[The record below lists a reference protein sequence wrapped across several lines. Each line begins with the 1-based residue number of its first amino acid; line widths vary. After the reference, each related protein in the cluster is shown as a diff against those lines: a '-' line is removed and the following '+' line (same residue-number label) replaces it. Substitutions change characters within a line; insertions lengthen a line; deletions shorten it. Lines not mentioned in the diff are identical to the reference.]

1 MKSYARLKDLTKSTM
16 ERRNGEEDEVRK
28 YEAIVTKLNQAVA
41 PRDRPTYQVDGD
53 FSTSKRT
60 TTRSNLKFTVSRT
73 RDERNDKDFLI
84 NFMNKDSTF
93 SLVSPNNLHLLSD
106 DDRNKSITPTEKFK
120 NLSDLMI
127 DDRNSYSECYFI
139 QNTEDRMILN
149 LYSILG
155 RKSKE
160 LFLEEGKK
168 EKIEKTRM
176 LLNQINNIKIPK
188 FDFKQND
195 KSIKGFNINDL
206 GQSMKWQEEE
216 SNSNKSEEKK
226 EFSNKEEDECYFK
239 QKEKASFLIPN
250 LINIENYEKKKTFL
264 RQNNKENYENY
275 WDPEIDADTLSNI
288 NHNMIRIEDIYNKDE
303 ENKKEEEDEN
313 DEKKLEI
320 SAEEILTS
328 ESESEEQNIREGKD
342 GDEIPKKGK
351 IRFIEF
357 YDVSPV
363 QMGLSYIVDNKKVKE
378 KNYNAELK
386 VKNDLLL
393 DKISEF
399 EEKFFPKGGVDL
411 SSDLI
416 YKIAIRNDNN
426 EIEQNVRIS
435 IKDRK
440 FELDSLNEKKLDK
453 DIKKKIIIERKAN
466 IQPLKGVFSEE
477 PLTLKKTDKS
487 VFKTISDYANKL
499 KDKKKNKLDEIANEQ
514 IQNIENVKN
523 DISIKIENQ
532 EVNDNENDKNIKD
545 LINNESL
552 FSNKSNENNKNKDN
566 IEEEKKNNNIDEV
579 KQNEDSFD
587 SLNSNSQL
595 QEKSNI
601 VLMKAQLKEQKKV
614 KVIAKAKVKAQAKAK
629 VIVKIVP
636 VINLNFSSI
645 FLNNNN
651 YINLFLYRFIIYN
664 L

>member
-1 MKSYARLKDLTKSTM
+1 MKSHARLKDLTKSTM

-53 FSTSKRT
+53 YSTSKRT

-239 QKEKASFLIPN
+239 QKEKAYFLIPN

-552 FSNKSNENNKNKDN
+552 FSNKSNENDKNKDN

-595 QEKSNI
+595 QEKSKYN
-601 VLMKAQLKEQKKV
+601 EQNNLYSLNESSTQRAKKSQSHS
-614 KVIAKAKVKAQAKAK
+614 KSQSQSPSKSKSHSE
-629 VIVKIVP
+629 
-636 VINLNFSSI
+636 NSSSHKS
-645 FLNNNN
+645 
-651 YINLFLYRFIIYN
+651 
-664 L
+664 

>member
-1 MKSYARLKDLTKSTM
+1 MKSHARLKDLTKSTM

-53 FSTSKRT
+53 YSTSKRT

-239 QKEKASFLIPN
+239 QKEKAYFLIPN

-399 EEKFFPKGGVDL
+399 EEKFFPKGGVNL

-552 FSNKSNENNKNKDN
+552 FSNKSNENDKNKDN

-595 QEKSNI
+595 QEKSKYN
-601 VLMKAQLKEQKKV
+601 EQNNLYSLNESSTQRAKKSQSHS
-614 KVIAKAKVKAQAKAK
+614 KSQSQSPSKSKSHSE
-629 VIVKIVP
+629 
-636 VINLNFSSI
+636 NSSSHKS
-645 FLNNNN
+645 
-651 YINLFLYRFIIYN
+651 
-664 L
+664 

>member
-53 FSTSKRT
+53 YSTSKRT

-303 ENKKEEEDEN
+303 ENKKEEEEDEN

-552 FSNKSNENNKNKDN
+552 FSNKSNENNKYKDN
-566 IEEEKKNNNIDEV
+566 IEEEEKNDNIDEV
-579 KQNEDSFD
+579 KKNEDSFD

-595 QEKSNI
+595 QEKSKYN
-601 VLMKAQLKEQKKV
+601 EQNNLYSLNESSTQRAKKSQSHS
-614 KVIAKAKVKAQAKAK
+614 KSQIQ
-629 VIVKIVP
+629 
-636 VINLNFSSI
+636 SSSKSQSKSHSE
-645 FLNNNN
+645 NSSSHKS
-651 YINLFLYRFIIYN
+651 
-664 L
+664 

>member
-1 MKSYARLKDLTKSTM
+1 MKSHARLKDLTKSTM

-206 GQSMKWQEEE
+206 GQNMKWQEEE

-552 FSNKSNENNKNKDN
+552 FSNKSNENDKNKDN

-595 QEKSNI
+595 QEKSKYN
-601 VLMKAQLKEQKKV
+601 EQNNLYSLNESSTQRAKKSQSHS
-614 KVIAKAKVKAQAKAK
+614 KSKSQSPSKSKSHSE
-629 VIVKIVP
+629 
-636 VINLNFSSI
+636 NSSSHKS
-645 FLNNNN
+645 
-651 YINLFLYRFIIYN
+651 
-664 L
+664 

>member
-53 FSTSKRT
+53 YSTSKRT

-440 FELDSLNEKKLDK
+440 FEIDSLNEKKLDK

-552 FSNKSNENNKNKDN
+552 FSNKSNENDKNKDN

-595 QEKSNI
+595 QEKSKYN
-601 VLMKAQLKEQKKV
+601 EQNNLYSLNESSTQRAKKSQSHS
-614 KVIAKAKVKAQAKAK
+614 KSQSQSPSKSKSHSE
-629 VIVKIVP
+629 
-636 VINLNFSSI
+636 NSSSHKS
-645 FLNNNN
+645 
-651 YINLFLYRFIIYN
+651 
-664 L
+664 

>member
-1 MKSYARLKDLTKSTM
+1 MKGYMKSYARLKDLTKSTM

-53 FSTSKRT
+53 YSTSKRT

-435 IKDRK
+435 IIDRK
-440 FELDSLNEKKLDK
+440 FEQDSLNEKKLDK

-552 FSNKSNENNKNKDN
+552 FSNKSNENDKNKDN

-595 QEKSNI
+595 QEKSKYN
-601 VLMKAQLKEQKKV
+601 EQNNLYSLNESSTQRAKKSQSHS
-614 KVIAKAKVKAQAKAK
+614 KSQSQSPSKSKSHSED
-629 VIVKIVP
+629 
-636 VINLNFSSI
+636 SSSHKS
-645 FLNNNN
+645 
-651 YINLFLYRFIIYN
+651 
-664 L
+664 

>member
-1 MKSYARLKDLTKSTM
+1 MKSHARLKDLTKSTM

-53 FSTSKRT
+53 YSTSKRT

-188 FDFKQND
+188 FDIKQND

-435 IKDRK
+435 IKDRE

-499 KDKKKNKLDEIANEQ
+499 KDKKKNILDEIANEQ

-552 FSNKSNENNKNKDN
+552 FSNKSNEYNKNKDN
-566 IEEEKKNNNIDEV
+566 IEEEEKNDNIDEV
-579 KQNEDSFD
+579 KKNEDSFD

-595 QEKSNI
+595 QEKSKYN
-601 VLMKAQLKEQKKV
+601 EQNNLYSLNESSTQRAKKSQSHS
-614 KVIAKAKVKAQAKAK
+614 KSQSQSPSKSKSHSE
-629 VIVKIVP
+629 
-636 VINLNFSSI
+636 NSSSHKS
-645 FLNNNN
+645 
-651 YINLFLYRFIIYN
+651 
-664 L
+664 

>member
-53 FSTSKRT
+53 YSTSKRT

-435 IKDRK
+435 IKDRE

-552 FSNKSNENNKNKDN
+552 FSNKSNENDKNKDN
-566 IEEEKKNNNIDEV
+566 I
-579 KQNEDSFD
+579 
-587 SLNSNSQL
+587 
-595 QEKSNI
+595 
-601 VLMKAQLKEQKKV
+601 
-614 KVIAKAKVKAQAKAK
+614 
-629 VIVKIVP
+629 
-636 VINLNFSSI
+636 
-645 FLNNNN
+645 
-651 YINLFLYRFIIYN
+651 
-664 L
+664 

>member
-552 FSNKSNENNKNKDN
+552 FSNKSNENDKNKDN

-595 QEKSNI
+595 QEKSKYN
-601 VLMKAQLKEQKKV
+601 EQNNLYSLNESSTQR
-614 KVIAKAKVKAQAKAK
+614 AKIGQSHSKSQSQSPSKSKSHSE
-629 VIVKIVP
+629 
-636 VINLNFSSI
+636 NSSSHKS
-645 FLNNNN
+645 
-651 YINLFLYRFIIYN
+651 
-664 L
+664 

>member
-552 FSNKSNENNKNKDN
+552 FSNKSNENDKNKDN

-595 QEKSNI
+595 QEKSKYN
-601 VLMKAQLKEQKKV
+601 EQNNLYSLNESSTQRAKKSQSHS
-614 KVIAKAKVKAQAKAK
+614 KSQSQSPSKSKSHSE
-629 VIVKIVP
+629 
-636 VINLNFSSI
+636 NSSSHKS
-645 FLNNNN
+645 
-651 YINLFLYRFIIYN
+651 
-664 L
+664 

>member
-53 FSTSKRT
+53 YSTSKRT

-552 FSNKSNENNKNKDN
+552 FSNKSNENDKNKDN

-595 QEKSNI
+595 QEKSKYN
-601 VLMKAQLKEQKKV
+601 EQNNLYSLNESSTQRAKKSQSHS
-614 KVIAKAKVKAQAKAK
+614 KSQSQSPSKSKSHSE
-629 VIVKIVP
+629 
-636 VINLNFSSI
+636 NSSSHKS
-645 FLNNNN
+645 
-651 YINLFLYRFIIYN
+651 
-664 L
+664 

>member
-399 EEKFFPKGGVDL
+399 EEKFFPKGGVNL

-552 FSNKSNENNKNKDN
+552 FSNKSNENNKNKDS

>member
-1 MKSYARLKDLTKSTM
+1 MKSHARLKDLTKSTM

-239 QKEKASFLIPN
+239 QKEKAYFLIPN

-552 FSNKSNENNKNKDN
+552 FSNKSNEYNKNKDN
-566 IEEEKKNNNIDEV
+566 IEEEEKNDNIDEV
-579 KQNEDSFD
+579 KKNEDSFD

-595 QEKSNI
+595 QEKSKYN
-601 VLMKAQLKEQKKV
+601 EQNNLYSLNESSTQRAKKSQSHS
-614 KVIAKAKVKAQAKAK
+614 KSQSQSPSKSKSHSE
-629 VIVKIVP
+629 
-636 VINLNFSSI
+636 NSSSHKS
-645 FLNNNN
+645 
-651 YINLFLYRFIIYN
+651 
-664 L
+664 

>member
-53 FSTSKRT
+53 YSTSKRT

-552 FSNKSNENNKNKDN
+552 FSNKSNENDKNKDN

-595 QEKSNI
+595 QEKSKYN
-601 VLMKAQLKEQKKV
+601 EQNNLYSLNESSTQRAKKSQSPS
-614 KVIAKAKVKAQAKAK
+614 KSKSHSED
-629 VIVKIVP
+629 
-636 VINLNFSSI
+636 SSSHKS
-645 FLNNNN
+645 
-651 YINLFLYRFIIYN
+651 
-664 L
+664 

>member
-53 FSTSKRT
+53 YSTSKRT

-250 LINIENYEKKKTFL
+250 LINIENYEKKKTYL
-264 RQNNKENYENY
+264 KQNNKENYENY

-313 DEKKLEI
+313 NEKKLEI

-552 FSNKSNENNKNKDN
+552 FSNKSNENDKNKDN

-595 QEKSNI
+595 QEKSKYN
-601 VLMKAQLKEQKKV
+601 EQNNLYSLNESSTQRAKKSQSPS
-614 KVIAKAKVKAQAKAK
+614 KSKSHSED
-629 VIVKIVP
+629 
-636 VINLNFSSI
+636 SSSHKS
-645 FLNNNN
+645 
-651 YINLFLYRFIIYN
+651 
-664 L
+664 